1 MTITRLEKQCS
12 GKRVNVYADG
22 EFLLAVSVELAAE
35 RDLREGEE
43 LSAGHLRIL
52 RDLETKDS
60 AYRAALRLLGY
71 RPRSEQELRKRLRL
85 KKMSARSI
93 ESALARLRKNGLLDD
108 AAFARFYVESR
119 PARSRRMVRYELGT
133 RGLTSD
139 LADEATQEIDDAEEA
154 LKAATKRARRV
165 TREDSTVFRRR
176 LGAFLASRG
185 FSYGTIQR
193 TIAALEA
200 NPEANG

>member
-1 MTITRLEKQCS
+1 
-12 GKRVNVYADG
+12 
-22 EFLLAVSVELAAE
+22 
-35 RDLREGEE
+35 
-43 LSAGHLRIL
+43 
-52 RDLETKDS
+52 
-60 AYRAALRLLGY
+60 
-71 RPRSEQELRKRLRL
+71 
-85 KKMSARSI
+85 
-93 ESALARLRKNGLLDD
+93 
-108 AAFARFYVESR
+108 
-119 PARSRRMVRYELGT
+119 MVRYELGT